1 MKGRIFRSLTCQEDL
16 FLTLLLPHDVYIL
29 CIKVTKIFMH
39 GYGQIVLFSEETAFA
54 LRLWVFEPAVAGGMV
69 PARCSFMFSSP
80 PSLPQLMLS
89 GGTLGCC
96 SPFLC
101 Y

>member
-69 PARCSFMFSSP
+69 PARCSLTFSSP